1 MNLFELS
8 AEFEM
13 LLKQAEEEAINAD
26 GEISDAIADAL
37 EEAEMAKEEKVA
49 NIIRYVQNLRS
60 AAEEL
65 KRLEMETKARRQ
77 AKENKVSSLLNYLKL
92 ANVTKYETTEGVV
105 SSRKSKAVE
114 IAIDADIPAESITTK
129 VTESPDKAAL
139 KKAIEGGAVIDGV
152 EVVERLSVQVKS

>member
-37 EEAEMAKEEKVA
+37 EEAEMAKDEKVS
-49 NIIRYVQNLRS
+49 NIIRYVKNLRS
-60 AAEEL
+60 DAEEL

-114 IAIDADIPAESITTK
+114 IAIDADIPAEYITTK
-129 VTESPDKAAL
+129 ITESPDKTAL
-139 KKAIEGGAVIDGV
+139 KKAIEGGEVIEGV
-152 EVVERLSVQVKS
+152 EVVERLSVQVK